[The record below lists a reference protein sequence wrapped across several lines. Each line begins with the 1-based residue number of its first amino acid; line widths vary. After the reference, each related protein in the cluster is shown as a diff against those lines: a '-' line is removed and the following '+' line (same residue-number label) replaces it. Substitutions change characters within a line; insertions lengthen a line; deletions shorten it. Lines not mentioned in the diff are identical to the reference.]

1 MNKITAEEIRA
12 MTKGLPP
19 EEMLRILELVEELE
33 QRKFTKLCAESLPAF
48 VIAMQ
53 PDYKMGSHL
62 KRLYSLLEDLEAG
75 AKDRIVVNMA
85 PRFGKSQSISIYFP
99 AWYLGRHPDH
109 KLIIASHTADLAVD
123 MLRKVR
129 NLMQTDEYKRIFP
142 GVNIASDAKAS
153 GKWNTTKGGEAYA
166 VGVGGALAG
175 RGAHILIV
183 DDPFSE
189 QDIINGNYAVFDK
202 VYEWFAYG
210 ARPRLMP
217 GGRVAVLH
225 TRWSQ
230 KDLTARLIKDGQ
242 LNPQSDQ
249 YELFEF
255 PALLNEGEE
264 NQKSLWPEQWSLE
277 ALLRTKASM
286 PTFQWNAQYQ
296 QNPTNAD
303 GGIVTKEWF
312 RTWEKVNPPQCEFVL
327 MSLDAAVEAKQ
338 RSDFNALQTWGVFM
352 DEDAGRYELILLNSV
367 AFRAEF
373 PELKDKCLEEYKF
386 WQPDTFIIEAKANG
400 APLLQEFRRM
410 GMVLQSFTPHRGTG
424 DKTARLNAVADIVRD
439 GLVWVPQTRWAEELV
454 DNVTTFPAAD
464 HDDITDSFVLAMM
477 RFRSGGFIS
486 LSSDEPD
493 DDDAYESR
501 PPAAYY

>member
-1 MNKITAEEIRA
+1 MTVRLTAEDIAA
-12 MTKGLPP
+12 MTKGMPP

-33 QRKFTKLCAESLPAF
+33 ERRLTKLCKESLPAF
-48 VIAMQ
+48 VLAMQ
-53 PDYKMGSHL
+53 PSYKMGSHL
-62 KRLYSLLEDLEAG
+62 KRLYDLLEALEAG
-75 AKDRIVVNMA
+75 AKDRILVNMA
-85 PRFGKSQSISIYFP
+85 PRFGKSQAISIYFP

-129 NLMQTDEYKRIFP
+129 NLMQTAEYKRIFP
-142 GVNIASDAKAS
+142 GVDIASDAKAS

-202 VYEWFAYG
+202 VYEWYAYG

-217 GGRVAVLH
+217 GGRVAILH
-225 TRWSQ
+225 TRWSL
-230 KDLTARLIKDGQ
+230 KDLTARLLKDSA
-242 LNPQSDQ
+242 LNPNADQ
-249 YELFEF
+249 FELFEF
-255 PALLNEGEE
+255 PALLNEGTDQE
-264 NQKSLWPEQWSLE
+264 KSLWPEQWSLE
-277 ALLRTKASM
+277 SLQRTKASM

-303 GGIVTKEWF
+303 GGIVNKPWF
-312 RTWEKVNPPQCEFVL
+312 LRWERLNPPDCEFVL

-338 RSDFNALQTWGVFM
+338 RSDYNALQTWGVFFN
-352 DEDAGRYELILLNSV
+352 EETNRHELILLNSM

-373 PELKDKCLEEYKF
+373 PELKDKCLEQYQY

-410 GMVLQSFTPHRGTG
+410 GMVLQAFVPHRGTG
-424 DKTARLNAVADIVRD
+424 DKTARLNSVADIVRD
-439 GLVWVPQTRWAEELV
+439 GLVWVPETRWAEELV
-454 DNVTTFPAAD
+454 DNVTMFPAAD
-464 HDDITDSFVLAMM
+464 HDDITDAFVLALM

-486 LSSDEPD
+486 LSSDEED
-493 DDDAYESR
+493 DVDYDSR
-501 PPAAYY
+501 PPTAYY